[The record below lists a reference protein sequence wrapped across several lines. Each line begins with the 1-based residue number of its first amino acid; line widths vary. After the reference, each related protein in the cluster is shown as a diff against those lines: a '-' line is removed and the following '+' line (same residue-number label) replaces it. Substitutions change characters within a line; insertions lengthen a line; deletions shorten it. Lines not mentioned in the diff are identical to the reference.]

1 MKKLLELGN
10 DYAANSDWTDF
21 ALAKF
26 CLCAMGILIGIG
38 IPVKQKKCFVK
49 NKGDVRCYDRQ
60 WETARLESDDMK
72 QKK

>member
-21 ALAKF
+21 AIAKF

-38 IPVKQKKCFVK
+38 IPVKKKKCFVK

-60 WETARLESDDMK
+60 
-72 QKK
+72 

>member
-38 IPVKQKKCFVK
+38 IPVKKKKISSAIQENSFTHQIQNMLYLRK
-49 NKGDVRCYDRQ
+49 
-60 WETARLESDDMK
+60 
-72 QKK
+72 

>member
-21 ALAKF
+21 ALVKF

-38 IPVKQKKCFVK
+38 IPV
-49 NKGDVRCYDRQ
+49 NKRKMICKEQ
-60 WETARLESDDMK
+60 WGM
-72 QKK
+72 

>member
-38 IPVKQKKCFVK
+38 SPVKKKKMICK
-49 NKGDVRCYDRQ
+49 EQ
-60 WETARLESDDMK
+60 WGM
-72 QKK
+72 

>member
-21 ALAKF
+21 ALVKF

-38 IPVKQKKCFVK
+38 IPVKKKKMAGGIAGGVFLTTYVLLMGRVVSK
-49 NKGDVRCYDRQ
+49 IPIK
-60 WETARLESDDMK
+60 
-72 QKK
+72 